1 MKIRLSRFLTLILI
15 LTATA
20 VTSAQTTS
28 QTEGRKQDSTSP
40 NPEQSSGEK
49 LPSLHH
55 EVTVTATRTPTD
67 LREIG
72 QTFTLITAEDI
83 EAQGARDVLQVLET
97 VPGFNVARTGSFGG
111 TTSVFVR
118 GGESNFNLVLIDGV
132 QVNQAGGAFDFAD
145 LTTTNIERIEI
156 VRGPSSVLYGADA
169 MTSTIHIITRKGEG
183 KPSGNLRFEGG
194 SFDTYLF
201 RGGLQGQAKKLHYSL
216 GGHYSQSDGFYELNN
231 QYDKV
236 ELSANTAFQLNTTSS
251 IGVNARYL
259 DSEYHIPTD
268 GSGAVVDPNDFRTTQ
283 ENLFS
288 AFYENLLTSRYSTKV
303 LYGYS
308 RRSSR
313 SFTLADATGDFSDFT
328 FESTEN
334 RHYLDWQNNFQLDPR
349 NLITAGLSYKRE
361 ESETSNLNRRSVGVY
376 LQEQFSRADRFFLTV
391 GGRYDNNNRFKSF
404 ATGSVSAGYLINDE
418 FKLRASLGNGFRA
431 PDFFEITDICFGR
444 NPVSG
449 ECDFEIK
456 GNKALNPEKNFATD
470 FGLDYLARN
479 GRSGVSG
486 TVFFNRFSD
495 LIELTFS
502 VPPGTPN
509 FINVEKARSQGLELE
524 GFIAPT
530 GQLRLGA
537 QYTLTDTKVTDA
549 GTDPDENFLE
559 GEQLLRRPRHIGGI
573 YTEFRQDRYKLRI
586 DFKYKG
592 KRDDR
597 QFFPDFSSA
606 RVVLSAYWKVDFGVV
621 VPIVQLSDSGSD
633 IALVFRGEN
642 IFNKQYTEIAGFESP
657 GRSLLAGLE
666 VTF

>member
-1 MKIRLSRFLTLILI
+1 
-15 LTATA
+15 

-28 QTEGRKQDSTSP
+28 QTEEREQDSTSSP
-40 NPEQSSGEK
+40 AEQSSGEK
-49 LPSLHH
+49 LPSIHH
-55 EVTVTATRTPTD
+55 EVTVTATRTPTK

-72 QTFTLITAEDI
+72 QTLTLITAEDI

-97 VPGFNVARTGSFGG
+97 VPGFNVARSGSFGG

-118 GGESNFNLVLIDGV
+118 GGESDFNLVLIDGV
-132 QVNQAGGAFDFAD
+132 QVNQPGGAFDFAD

-194 SFDTYLF
+194 TFDTYLF

-216 GGHYSQSDGFYELNN
+216 GGHYSQSDGLHEFNN

-236 ELSANTAFQLNTTSS
+236 ELSANTAFNLNASSS
-251 IGVNARYL
+251 IGVSARYL
-259 DSEYHIPTD
+259 DSQYHFPTD
-268 GSGAVVDPNDFRTTQ
+268 FAGALVDDPTNFQ
-283 ENLFS
+283 FQKNKENLYS
-288 AFYENLLTSRYSTKV
+288 VFYENQFTNRYSTKV
-303 LYGYS
+303 HYGYHRII
-308 RRSSR
+308 RRSFSVED
-313 SFTLADATGDFSDFT
+313 SIVDFFNPL
-328 FESTEN
+328 FETIEN
-334 RHYLDWQNNFQLDPR
+334 RNYLDWQNNLQLDPR
-349 NLITAGLSYKRE
+349 NLITAGVSYERE
-361 ESETSNLNRRSVGVY
+361 ESETGNEDRRSVGLY
-376 LQEQFSRADRFFLTV
+376 LQEQFSWADRFFLTA
-391 GGRYDNNNRFKSF
+391 GARYDNNNRFKSF

-418 FKLRASLGNGFRA
+418 FKLRASLGNGVRA
-431 PDFFEITDICFGR
+431 PSFSDILGFPSFGI
-444 NPVSG
+444 
-449 ECDFEIK
+449 E
-456 GNKALNPEKNFATD
+456 GNKALKPEKNVATD

-479 GRSGVSG
+479 SRSGVSG

-495 LIELTFS
+495 LIEFTFS
-502 VPPGTPN
+502 VPPETPN

-537 QYTLTDTKVTDA
+537 QYTLTDTKVTDS
-549 GTDPDENFLE
+549 GTDPGGNFLE

-597 QFFPDFSSA
+597 LFSVFPPA
-606 RVVLSAYWKVDFGVV
+606 RVVLPGYWKVDFGVV

-633 IALVFRGEN
+633 VALVFRGEN
-642 IFNKQYTEIAGFESP
+642 IFNKEYTEVAGFESL
-657 GRSLLAGLE
+657 GRSLTAGLE